1 MTAQP
6 RHIVFLAFDGVRQLD
21 VTGPLEVFATAREL
35 GAPYRW
41 TVCSADGADVTTA
54 SGRLAVDSRADAV
67 LLGPI
72 DTVVVP
78 GSAELATGPAPRA
91 LAAPLAELAPAAG
104 RVASVCTGAFALAE
118 AGLLDGRRATT
129 HWRHAAALAGR
140 FPRVRVEPDA
150 IHVRDGRVL
159 TSAGVTAGID
169 LALALVEA
177 DAGAALARDVARD
190 LVVFMQRPGGQS
202 QFSAALRGPAPRHD
216 ALRAVLDAVSA
227 DPAGDH
233 SVPAMAARSG
243 LSVRHLTRLFRD
255 RLGESPAGYVEAV
268 RVEAAQALLADGEAV
283 TAAALRSGFG
293 GDESMRRAFGR
304 RLGVTPSAYRA
315 RFRTT
320 ATGATAETAAA
331 AAAAETPPIGADRAT
346 R

>member
-1 MTAQP
+1 MHVRAP
-6 RHIVFLAFDGVRQLD
+6 ARHIVFLAFDGVRQLD
-21 VTGPLEVFATAREL
+21 VTGPLEVFATARDL
-35 GAPYRW
+35 GAAYRW
-41 TVCSADGADVTTA
+41 SVCSADGRDVRTP
-54 SGRLAVDSRADAV
+54 SGRLAVDARADAAR
-67 LLGPI
+67 LGPV

-78 GSAELATGPAPRA
+78 GSGDLPRGPIPPG
-91 LAAPLAELAPAAG
+91 LLEPLAELAPYAR

-140 FPRVRVEPDA
+140 HPAVTVEADA

-169 LALALVEA
+169 LALALVEE
-177 DAGAALARDVARD
+177 DAGADLAREVARD

-202 QFSAALRGPAPRHD
+202 QFSASLRAPVPHHD
-216 ALRAVLDAVSA
+216 ALRAVLDAISA

-243 LSVRHLTRLFRD
+243 VSARHLTRLFRD
-255 RLGESPAGYVEAV
+255 RLDESPAGYVEAV
-268 RVEAAQALLADGEAV
+268 RVEAAQALLADGETV

-293 GDESMRRAFGR
+293 GDESMRRAFWR

-320 ATGATAETAAA
+320 ARPTSPVPDDR
-331 AAAAETPPIGADRAT
+331 PPSAD
-346 R
+346 